1 MHVQSDH
8 FKWTCANVLIGSG
21 DPYSTAGA
29 KCFEEA
35 AKKRQINVC
44 RKVNYVSGSKDMKTS
59 IEELVAKSC
68 CRVTVGFGQSQ
79 DLPPLFLEAHKQNY
93 EGEWI
98 VGETVVAAVD
108 GIVAELKTHLP
119 EASVHKLLQ
128 GIDTFT
134 FGHSRLC
141 RRNIRACQE

>member
-1 MHVQSDH
+1 MHVQSGH
-8 FKWTCANVLIGSG
+8 FKWQCANVLIGSG

-35 AKKRQINVC
+35 AKKRQIDVC
-44 RKVNYVSGSKDMKTS
+44 SKVNYVPGSKDMKTA
-59 IEELVAKSC
+59 IEELIAKSC
-68 CRVTVGFGQSQ
+68 CGVTIVFAQAQ
-79 DLPPLFLEAHKQNY
+79 DLAPLFLEVHKQNY

-98 VGETVVAAVD
+98 VGETIVGASD
-108 GIVAELKTHLP
+108 GIVTELKTHLP
-119 EASVHKLLQ
+119 EDAVHELLQ